1 MVFLNETSL
10 PDMIPSDMA
19 ITLSGKSRSTF
30 YNAQQYDPSFPQAMP
45 MKYNGKRRLCYPT
58 AEIKKYFGLE
68 G

>member
-1 MVFLNETSL
+1 MDSLIETNL
-10 PDMIPSDMA
+10 PAMIPANLAVS
-19 ITLSGKSRSTF
+19 LSGKSRSTF
-30 YNAQQYDPSFPQAMP
+30 YLAQQRDPSFPQAMP